1 VRKEE
6 YRMKLEEWVNNF
18 LESGGTITLCKPKD
32 KPKRRCGGAH
42 CLFAKCK
49 KQKFKPV
56 IVLKRRNLK

>member
-1 VRKEE
+1 
-6 YRMKLEEWVNNF
+6 MKLEELVNNF

-56 IVLKRRNLK
+56 IVLKKRRLK